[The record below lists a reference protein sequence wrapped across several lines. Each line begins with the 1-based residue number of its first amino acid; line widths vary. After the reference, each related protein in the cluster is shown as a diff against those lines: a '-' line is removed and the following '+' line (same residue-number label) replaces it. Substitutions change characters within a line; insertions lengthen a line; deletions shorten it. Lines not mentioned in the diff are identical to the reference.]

1 MEAVAKRA
9 RTTECG
15 TADSCAPVA
24 TGRSGVCVGNDG
36 SIHADFRTGN
46 KLLLRCLAGKT
57 SAGPAGHLSAAQTC
71 VNSRPKKKICADQ
84 YDHNSTTTIDPAAPN
99 ADPTA
104 ALPR

>member
-1 MEAVAKRA
+1 MAKRA
-9 RTTECG
+9 LATSVGQPTGARLSQPADQACTEV
-15 TADSCAPVA
+15 TQAAYAQFPEWQQVIASLPNRQ
-24 TGRSGVCVGNDG
+24 GRSDG
-36 SIHADFRTGN
+36 GA
-46 KLLLRCLAGKT
+46 
-57 SAGPAGHLSAAQTC
+57 PASGHLAIVHTC